1 MSDKKQKKGSR
12 KPITDR
18 PEMEGYGIQPIG
30 NGANLIPWA
39 EASKKIAK
47 ARNYWV
53 STTRENGKPHAMP
66 VWGVWLNE
74 TFYFG
79 TATTSVKARNLAH
92 NPAVVVHL
100 ESGDDVVILE
110 GTAEKISDKNF
121 LYHIY
126 VDLYGPKYGLD
137 MSAQAQEGA
146 GPTFALKVSSGFAW
160 LESDFPN
167 TATRYRFE

>member
-1 MSDKKQKKGSR
+1 LNSNKQIKRNK

-18 PEMEGYGIQPIG
+18 PEMDGYGIQPIG
-30 NGANLIPWA
+30 NGSDLIPWA
-39 EASKKIAK
+39 EVGKKMKA
-47 ARNYWV
+47 ARNYWIA
-53 STTRENGKPHAMP
+53 TTRENGKPHAMP
-66 VWGVWLNE
+66 VWGVWLND

-79 TATTSVKARNLAH
+79 TGTTSIKARNLAH
-92 NPAVVVHL
+92 NPAIVVHL

-110 GTAEKISDKNF
+110 GTAERISDKN
-121 LYHIY
+121 LRHHIY
-126 VDLYGPKYGLD
+126 VDIYGLKYGLD

-146 GPTFALKVSSGFAW
+146 DPTFALNVSGGFAW